1 MPDLK
6 PKKIEIYAFNVGFGD
21 CTLVKFI
28 YPGQNR
34 DRHILVDFGSK
45 VGPEGKPSNF
55 MTKVAKQIH
64 DICNGKLDV
73 IVGTHRHQDHISGF
87 RTRKNGKGPG
97 DYIAKCDPDLILQP
111 WTEHPD
117 IERDATGKYNSSN
130 NLAFVQSHN
139 SMDTFARSLTK
150 FANSSNHMRGFKP
163 REKRTIAFIGENAV
177 SNLNAIKNLHKMSE
191 GQTAQGLSKA
201 QYLCFGDTLDLSEI
215 LPGVDVDVLGP
226 PTTDQEEAA
235 GHGHVSHSS
244 ENWLLGSRRLKS
256 AMASSDQ
263 TQAPFD
269 DAGELP
275 IWARW
280 GAKRLS
286 KYKRQDLL
294 DIVTRLDDH
303 LNNTSLILL
312 FTVGDKSLLFPGD
325 AEVQNWNYALTHSGV
340 KEKIKS
346 VDLYK
351 VGHHG
356 SRNATPKESLWPL
369 FENRCSHDSSSRMIS
384 LLSTKQDVY
393 GTKHKVPKSSL
404 VDALK
409 AETNYISTED
419 HKLSKTTSEYYSK
432 IEITVIH

>member
-6 PKKIEIYAFNVGFGD
+6 PNKVEIYAFNVGFGD

-28 YPGQNR
+28 YPSESPNK
-34 DRHILVDFGSK
+34 HILVDFGSK

-64 DICNGKLDV
+64 EICSGKLD
-73 IVGTHRHQDHISGF
+73 IIIGTHRHQDHISGF
-87 RTRKNGKGPG
+87 RTSKNGKGPG
-97 DYIAKCDPDLILQP
+97 DYIAKCNPDLILQP

-117 IERDATGKYNSSN
+117 IEEDATGKYNSTN

-150 FANSSNHMRGFKP
+150 YANSTEQMRGFKS
-163 REKRTIAFIGENAV
+163 RERRTIAFIGENAV
-177 SNLNAIKNLHKMSE
+177 SNLNAIKNLQKMSE
-191 GQTAQGLSKA
+191 GETEQGIKKA

-215 LPGVDVDVLGP
+215 LPGVEMDVLGP
-226 PTTDQEEAA
+226 PTTDQQKAA

-256 AMASSDQ
+256 SMQSDASS
-263 TQAPFD
+263 QALFAD
-269 DAGELP
+269 KGDLP

-312 FTVGDKSLLFPGD
+312 FTVGDKSLLSPGD
-325 AEVQNWNYALTHSGV
+325 AEVENWNYALTQDGV

-369 FENRCSHDSSSRMIS
+369 FENRCGHDHSSRMILS
-384 LLSTKQDVY
+384 LI
-393 GTKHKVPKSSL
+393 H
-404 VDALK
+404 
-409 AETNYISTED
+409 ISEPTRP
-419 HKLSKTTSEYYSK
+419 Y
-432 IEITVIH
+432 

>member
-1 MPDLK
+1 MPNLK
-6 PKKIEIYAFNVGFGD
+6 PNKVEIYAFNVGFGD

-28 YPGQNR
+28 YPGNDR

-55 MTKVAKQIH
+55 MTKVAKQIQE
-64 DICNGKLDV
+64 ICDGKLDV

-87 RTRKNGKGPG
+87 GTRSNGKGPG
-97 DYIAKCDPDLILQP
+97 DYIAQCEPDLILQP
-111 WTEHPD
+111 WTEHPE
-117 IERDATGKYNSSN
+117 IEEDATGKYNSSS
-130 NLAFVQSHN
+130 NLAFVDAHN

-150 FANSSNHMRGFKP
+150 FANSDDQMHGFKL

-191 GQTAQGLSKA
+191 GQTAQGLPKA

-215 LPGVDVDVLGP
+215 LPGVEIDVLGP
-226 PTTDQEEAA
+226 PTTDQKEASGE
-235 GHGHVSHSS
+235 GHISHSA
-244 ENWLLGSRRLKS
+244 ENWLLGSRRLSS
-256 AMASSDQ
+256 AMKADESE
-263 TQAPFD
+263 ALFE

-312 FTVGDKSLLFPGD
+312 FTLGDKSLLFPGD
-325 AEVQNWNYALTHSGV
+325 AEVENWSYALKQDGV
-340 KEKIKS
+340 KDKIKS

-369 FENRCSHDSSSRMIS
+369 FENRCGHDHGDRMIS
-384 LLSTKQDVY
+384 LLSTKQNVY

-419 HKLSKTTSEYYSK
+419 HTLSKTTDKFYSK
-432 IEITVIH
+432 IEIVVNY

>member
-1 MPDLK
+1 
-6 PKKIEIYAFNVGFGD
+6 
-21 CTLVKFI
+21 
-28 YPGQNR
+28 
-34 DRHILVDFGSK
+34 
-45 VGPEGKPSNF
+45 
-55 MTKVAKQIH
+55 
-64 DICNGKLDV
+64 
-73 IVGTHRHQDHISGF
+73 
-87 RTRKNGKGPG
+87 
-97 DYIAKCDPDLILQP
+97 
-111 WTEHPD
+111 
-117 IERDATGKYNSSN
+117 
-130 NLAFVQSHN
+130 
-139 SMDTFARSLTK
+139 MDTFARTLAR
-150 FANSSNHMRGFKP
+150 FAKSDNHMRGFKA

-177 SNLNAIKNLHKMSE
+177 SNVKAIKNLHRMSE
-191 GQTAQGLSKA
+191 GHNASGMPKA

-215 LPGVDVDVLGP
+215 LPGVDLDVLGP

-235 GHGHVSHSS
+235 GHGHTSHSS
-244 ENWLLGSRRLKS
+244 ENWLLGSRRLQS
-256 AMASSDQ
+256 AMESKDQ
-263 TQAPFD
+263 PDGLFD
-269 DAGELP
+269 NAGDLP

-280 GAKRLS
+280 GANRLS

-325 AEVQNWNYALTHSGV
+325 AEVQNWSYALKQDGV

-369 FENRCSHDSSSRMIS
+369 FENRCSHDHSSRMIS

-393 GTKHKVPKSSL
+393 GSKNKVPKSSL
-404 VDALK
+404 VNALK

-419 HKLSKTTSEYYSK
+419 HKLSKSSKRFYRK
-432 IEITVIH
+432 IEILVSH